1 MAEECCYEIL
11 AMLTTCISYPLI
23 CYSCFS
29 STEPAFSG
37 PTVEVGSEATHT
49 VTRALWTDSG
59 TYTCRA
65 NNSLGFAQA
74 SATLTVYSKGSYV
87 VHGILIG

>member
-1 MAEECCYEIL
+1 MRVLPRNFGYATC
-11 AMLTTCISYPLI
+11 MLCDYFNV

-59 TYTCRA
+59 TYACRA

-74 SATLTVYSKGSYV
+74 SATLTVYSK
-87 VHGILIG
+87 